1 MRIIENEL
9 RKRRTELDKLIRT
22 LEKTL
27 SEAPAGKLR
36 TVTDNGRTRYYIRS
50 VPSDRSGKYVS
61 RDNMAKAEAIAQRDY
76 DYLLKKAAEQERS
89 AIDVLLKT
97 WESGTIEVVRDSLA
111 LPRQKLIM
119 PRAMSDADYAEY
131 WRSIPYKPKEF
142 KEGEPLYFSAGG
154 TRVRS
159 KSEALLT
166 DIFDSYSIP
175 AKYECPLRLWNGRI
189 IHPDFTLLN
198 IAERK
203 VFIWEHFGRADD
215 PVYMEY
221 NVGRL
226 NDLIKSGWYPGENL
240 ILTFETEHR
249 PLNTE
254 VVHDLIKEFLI

>member
-1 MRIIENEL
+1 MDYNPRQWGCVVHFNYQGGMEMRIIESEL
-9 RKRRTELDKLIRT
+9 RKRKAELDKLIRT

-97 WESGTIEVVRDSLA
+97 WESGTIEVVCDSLA

-131 WRSIPYKPKEF
+131 WRSTYHTSLKNLKKESPYTFRLEVPEYAPSLKLCLLIFSTVIPS
-142 KEGEPLYFSAGG
+142 LRNMSA
-154 TRVRS
+154 R
-159 KSEALLT
+159 
-166 DIFDSYSIP
+166 
-175 AKYECPLRLWNGRI
+175 
-189 IHPDFTLLN
+189 
-198 IAERK
+198 
-203 VFIWEHFGRADD
+203 
-215 PVYMEY
+215 
-221 NVGRL
+221 
-226 NDLIKSGWYPGENL
+226 
-240 ILTFETEHR
+240 
-249 PLNTE
+249 
-254 VVHDLIKEFLI
+254 